1 MTTYPE
7 DGSPA
12 RGDGTGETG
21 EEWGTRAE
29 RTPAPTLLQVGD
41 AFPTD
46 ALARS
51 GAALLG
57 PAVVYFYPKDGTA
70 TCTLEAAAFQRAA
83 QQYQAAGVQV
93 VGVSTD
99 DDESHACFARDQGIG
114 FHLVSDP
121 DATLTASVGV
131 LKDYGEHGELA
142 ARVTFL
148 LDGSGTVRRVFEVG
162 DDVTS
167 HPEAVLAEAQ
177 RLGLA
182 SAEGPSS

>member
-12 RGDGTGETG
+12 GGDGTGEEG
-21 EEWGTRAE
+21 GTRAE
-29 RTPAPTLLQVGD
+29 RTPSPTLLQVGD
-41 AFPTD
+41 AFPTA
-46 ALARS
+46 ALVRS

-57 PAVVYFYPKDGTA
+57 PAVMYFYPKDGTT

-83 QQYQAAGVQV
+83 QCPAAGVQV
-93 VGVSTD
+93 VGVST

-148 LDGSGTVRRVFEVG
+148 LDGSSTVRRVFEVG

-167 HPEAVLAEAQ
+167 HREAVLAEA
-177 RLGLA
+177 
-182 SAEGPSS
+182 